1 LLEEVKKMYRCM
13 CRSKIRGGRVTDKNL
28 YYEGSITVDKKILD
42 EAGILLGEMVYVLN
56 LSNGK
61 RISTYTIE
69 GKKGSG
75 IMCLNGPAAR
85 YFEKGDEIIVL
96 GVSFVEEKELQ
107 QKWEMKIV
115 ELGDKNR
122 IKKA

>member
-1 LLEEVKKMYRCM
+1 MYRCM